1 MLTLLFSV
9 SLTATTL
16 LLLAVATSEVRR
28 LMHAFRAPQR
38 DVELTSDKRIVS
50 AEGVENYGQTVC
62 QISQRA
68 RPVNVATGPVTS
80 QTVITDR
87 AA

>member
-16 LLLAVATSEVRR
+16 LLLAVAISEVRR
-28 LMHAFRAPQR
+28 LMHAPRAQR
-38 DVELTSDKRIVS
+38 DVALTSDKRIVL

-68 RPVNVATGPVTS
+68 RPANVITGSVTAEA
-80 QTVITDR
+80 VITDR